1 METVLSIFRNSGRR
15 RLLVMIASGVLIA
28 ASVATARF
36 PASGIAPDALM
47 IAAAVLAGAEVAAR
61 AWGSLRVRHI
71 GIEALVTIAAAG
83 AVALGEYW
91 EAAAVTFLFL
101 FGAWLEARTMRRTRR
116 VIGQLLDLAPLTVAV
131 LRDGEETRARPEDV
145 RPGDRV
151 LVRPGERIAVD
162 GLVESG
168 GSAVNESAITGEPIP
183 KDKAAGDSVYAG
195 TLNTDGLLT
204 IRASRT
210 GSDTTL
216 ARIIHRVE
224 EAQDERAP
232 TQAFIERFA
241 RWYTPGV
248 VLAAIALFIITGR
261 IEQALTLLVI
271 ACPGALV
278 ISTPVAVV
286 AGIGRAARAGILI
299 KGGEHLERAG
309 RISALAID
317 KTGTLTEGRPR
328 LMEVIALGE
337 LPPAPVVNGVS
348 AGDRLLVWAGVAES
362 GSEHPLAW
370 PLVEGAKRIIA
381 AHSKDEKLPRPTFF
395 EAHAGG
401 GALAQYNGHLIAVG
415 SERFLENLG
424 VRVADGHNHWIDG
437 LRRSGR
443 TVVLLALDQELSGAF
458 GIGDTVRSGV
468 REALERTRALGVRR
482 IVMVTGDERVSAAE
496 VAAVTGIAEVHA
508 GLLPEQK
515 LEWIRSLKREGEVVA
530 MVGDGVNDAP
540 ALAAAD
546 VGIAMAAAGSGVA
559 IETADIALMSDDLSK
574 VPQAIDLSRRTL
586 RVIRQNLVISL
597 LVVVGLILGVVV
609 GRVNMAGGM
618 LLHEASVL
626 VVILNA
632 MRLLPRQLRPARG
645 SGRTG

>member
-1 METVLSIFRNSGRR
+1 MKAMSSVFRHHGSR
-15 RLLVMIASGVLIA
+15 RLLAMITSGVLMA
-28 ASVATARF
+28 ASVAVARL
-36 PASGIAPDALM
+36 PGSGNAADILM

-61 AWGSLRVRHI
+61 AWGSLRVRHV

-83 AVALGEYW
+83 AIALGEHW

-101 FGAWLEARTMRRTRR
+101 FGAWLEARTLGRTRR
-116 VIGQLLDLAPLTVAV
+116 VIGQLLDLAPLTVTV
-131 LRDGEETRARPEDV
+131 LRGGVETRERPEEV
-145 RPGDRV
+145 RPGESV

-162 GLVESG
+162 GIVASG

-183 KDKAAGDSVYAG
+183 KDKIAGDPVYAG

-204 IRASRT
+204 VLASRT
-210 GSDTTL
+210 GADTTL

-241 RWYTPGV
+241 RWYTPGA
-248 VLAAIALFIITGR
+248 VLAAIVLFILTGR

-309 RISALAID
+309 KISALALD
-317 KTGTLTEGRPR
+317 KTGTLTEARPR
-328 LMEVIALGE
+328 VTDIIALRE
-337 LPPAPVVNGVS
+337 TPPAPVVNGVPVE
-348 AGDRLLVWAGVAES
+348 DRLLVWAGVAES
-362 GSEHPLAW
+362 GSEHPLAR
-370 PLVEGAKRIIA
+370 PLVEGARRIIA
-381 AHSKDEKLPRPTFF
+381 ARSMGGQLPRPASF
-395 EAHAGG
+395 EARSGG
-401 GALAQYNGHLIAVG
+401 GALARYDGHRIAVG
-415 SERFLENLG
+415 NERFLHDVG
-424 VRVADGHNHWIDG
+424 VRVPDSDRRRIDD
-437 LRRSGR
+437 LRRSGK
-443 TVVLLALDQELSGAF
+443 TVVLLAVDNELSGAF
-458 GIGDTVRSGV
+458 GMGDTVRPNARAAIERVRAMGV
-468 REALERTRALGVRR
+468 GRV
-482 IVMVTGDERVSAAE
+482 VMVTGDEQANADE
-496 VAAVTGIAEVHA
+496 VAALTGISEVRA

-515 LEWIRSLKREGEVVA
+515 LEWIRSMKREGAVVA
-530 MVGDGVNDAP
+530 MVGDGINDAP

-574 VPQAIDLSRRTL
+574 VSQAIRLSRRTL
-586 RVIRQNLVISL
+586 GVIRQNLALSL
-597 LVVVGLILGVVV
+597 LVVVGLIAGVVT
-609 GRVNMAGGM
+609 GHVNMAGGM

-632 MRLLPRQLRPARG
+632 MRLLPRRR
-645 SGRTG
+645 RE